1 MGIAGDSTPITAFG
15 WSTGKDEELQ
25 VYWRN
30 KADDV
35 EIVGV
40 RKSRKQPD
48 IPKWIPI
55 DPVVGGLS
63 FNDQF
68 AVTQWGN
75 SKHMRLYYTS
85 SKIPLLELCNDDDA
99 GWVPGAN
106 FGADQ

>member
-15 WSTGKDEELQ
+15 WSTGNDEELQ

-30 KADDV
+30 KADDA
-35 EIVGV
+35 EIVGA

-55 DPVVGGLS
+55 DPVVGGVS

-68 AVTQWGN
+68 AVAQWGN

-99 GWVPGAN
+99 GWVPGAK
-106 FGADQ
+106 FGAEP